1 MPKQS
6 KFENV
11 DLFASLNAVMKQNT
25 GFYQSD
31 LEIDKEIIAKAAAS
45 PRKEDKTLLW
55 FCRPSGTHCFRE
67 RDVFLKDTAAHN
79 TWRFHKEQTRDR
91 ILAYAVELIGIE
103 DGKIKGSL
111 ALMTRR
117 VPGIGRTLMYGCR
130 GPVCDLDDRETFA
143 QLLEGAKALA
153 KKYKSYVIKLDPDVP
168 SSNTAFAAL
177 MQSFGFRCKE
187 GGKNFEAIQP
197 RYVFRLN
204 VEGKTEDELMAAFHQ
219 KWRYNIRLAE
229 RKGVSVKI
237 CGKEMVPAFADLMLT
252 TGVRDGFV
260 TRKPEY
266 FANMLDNLGEHA
278 RLYMAFDPEGTPI
291 AGTLAIH
298 YGDKVWYLYGA
309 SSNEHRN
316 LMPNYLLQW
325 RMIQWAVETGCR
337 VYDFRG
343 VSGNVSEDN
352 PLYGLFRFKQGFGG
366 DFTEFVG
373 EMDLV
378 LSPAIYWAVEHGT
391 SVFKELRKKV
401 YLIRNRGK

>member
-1 MPKQS
+1 MYE
-6 KFENV
+6 FITE
-11 DLFASLNAVMKQNT
+11 
-25 GFYQSD
+25 
-31 LEIDKEIIAKAAAS
+31 
-45 PRKEDKTLLW
+45 KTLPEYEAFVQSHPKGNFAQSYLW
-55 FCRPSGTHCFRE
+55 GKQKPMWQW
-67 RDVFLKDTAAHN
+67 DA
-79 TWRFHKEQTRDR
+79 
-91 ILAYAVELIGIE
+91 IAVRGE
-103 DGKIKGSL
+103 DGAIRGSL
-111 ALMTRR
+111 AVMTRK

-130 GPVCDLDDRETFA
+130 GPVCDLDDRETFS
-143 QLLEGAKALA
+143 QLLDGAKVLA
-153 KKYKSYVIKLDPDVP
+153 KKYKSYVIKIDPDVP
-168 SSNTAFAAL
+168 SSNTAFSSML
-177 MQSFGFRCKE
+177 QSFGFRAKE

-204 VEGKTEDELMAAFHQ
+204 VEGKTEEELLANFHQ

-229 RKGVSVKI
+229 RKGVTVRI
-237 CGKEMVPAFADLMLT
+237 CGKEMVPAFSDLMLT

-266 FANMLDNLGEHA
+266 FAAMLDNLGEHA
-278 RLYMAFDPEGTPI
+278 RLYMAFDPNDTPI

-325 RMIQWAVETGCR
+325 RMIQWAVETNCR
-337 VYDFRG
+337 IYDFRG
-343 VSGNVSEDN
+343 VSGDVSEDN

-378 LSPAIYWAVEHGT
+378 LSPVIYWAVEHGT
-391 SVFKELRKKV
+391 SVFKELRKQV
-401 YLIRNRGK
+401 YLIRNRRK

>member
-1 MPKQS
+1 MYE
-6 KFENV
+6 FITE
-11 DLFASLNAVMKQNT
+11 
-25 GFYQSD
+25 
-31 LEIDKEIIAKAAAS
+31 
-45 PRKEDKTLLW
+45 KTLPEYEAFVQSHPKGNFAQSYLW
-55 FCRPSGTHCFRE
+55 GKQKPMWQW
-67 RDVFLKDTAAHN
+67 DA
-79 TWRFHKEQTRDR
+79 
-91 ILAYAVELIGIE
+91 IAVRGE
-103 DGKIKGSL
+103 DGAIRGSL
-111 ALMTRR
+111 AVMTRK

-130 GPVCDLDDRETFA
+130 GPVCDLDDRETFS
-143 QLLEGAKALA
+143 QLLDGAKVLA
-153 KKYKSYVIKLDPDVP
+153 KKYKSYVIKIDPDVP
-168 SSNTAFAAL
+168 SSNTAFSSML
-177 MQSFGFRCKE
+177 QSFGFRAKE

-204 VEGKTEDELMAAFHQ
+204 VEGKTEEELLANFHQ

-229 RKGVSVKI
+229 RKGVTVRI
-237 CGKEMVPAFADLMLT
+237 CGKEMVPAFSDLMLT

-266 FANMLDNLGEHA
+266 FAAMLDNLGEHA
-278 RLYMAFDPEGTPI
+278 RLYMAFDPNDTPI
-291 AGTLAIH
+291 AGTLSIH

-325 RMIQWAVETGCR
+325 RMIQWAVETNCR
-337 VYDFRG
+337 IYDFRG
-343 VSGNVSEDN
+343 VSGDVSEDN

-378 LSPAIYWAVEHGT
+378 LSPVIYWAVEHGT
-391 SVFKELRKKV
+391 SVFKELRKQV

>member
-1 MPKQS
+1 MYE
-6 KFENV
+6 FITE
-11 DLFASLNAVMKQNT
+11 
-25 GFYQSD
+25 
-31 LEIDKEIIAKAAAS
+31 
-45 PRKEDKTLLW
+45 KTLPEYEAFVQSHPKGNFAQSYLW
-55 FCRPSGTHCFRE
+55 GKQKPMWQW
-67 RDVFLKDTAAHN
+67 DA
-79 TWRFHKEQTRDR
+79 
-91 ILAYAVELIGIE
+91 IAVRGE
-103 DGKIKGSL
+103 DGAIRGSL
-111 ALMTRR
+111 AVMTRK

-130 GPVCDLDDRETFA
+130 GPVCDLDDRETFS
-143 QLLEGAKALA
+143 QLLDGAKALA
-153 KKYKSYVIKLDPDVP
+153 KKYKSYVIKIDPDVP
-168 SSNTAFAAL
+168 SSNSVFSSML
-177 MQSFGFRCKE
+177 QSFGFRAKE

-204 VEGKTEDELMAAFHQ
+204 VEGKTEEELLANFHQ

-229 RKGVSVKI
+229 RKGVTVRI
-237 CGKEMVPAFADLMLT
+237 CGKEMVPAFSDLMLT

-266 FANMLDNLGEHA
+266 FAAMLDNLGEHA
-278 RLYMAFDPEGTPI
+278 RLYMAFDPNDTPI

-325 RMIQWAVETGCR
+325 RMIQWAVETNCR
-337 VYDFRG
+337 IYDFRG
-343 VSGNVSEDN
+343 VSGDVSEDN

-378 LSPAIYWAVEHGT
+378 LSPVIYWAVEHGT
-391 SVFKELRKKV
+391 SVFKELRKQV

>member
-1 MPKQS
+1 MYE
-6 KFENV
+6 FITE
-11 DLFASLNAVMKQNT
+11 
-25 GFYQSD
+25 
-31 LEIDKEIIAKAAAS
+31 
-45 PRKEDKTLLW
+45 KTLPEYEAFVQSHPKGNFAQSYLW
-55 FCRPSGTHCFRE
+55 GKQKPMWQW
-67 RDVFLKDTAAHN
+67 DA
-79 TWRFHKEQTRDR
+79 
-91 ILAYAVELIGIE
+91 IAVRGE
-103 DGKIKGSL
+103 DGAIRGSL
-111 ALMTRR
+111 AVMTRK

-130 GPVCDLDDRETFA
+130 GPVCDLDDRETFS
-143 QLLEGAKALA
+143 QLLDGAKALA
-153 KKYKSYVIKLDPDVP
+153 KKYKSYVIKIDPDVP
-168 SSNTAFAAL
+168 SSNTAFSSML
-177 MQSFGFRCKE
+177 QSFGFRAKE

-204 VEGKTEDELMAAFHQ
+204 VEGKTEEKLLANFHQ

-229 RKGVSVKI
+229 RKGVTVRI
-237 CGKEMVPAFADLMLT
+237 CGKEMVPAFSDLMLT

-266 FANMLDNLGEHA
+266 FAAMLDNLGEHA
-278 RLYMAFDPEGTPI
+278 RLYMAFDPNDTPI

-325 RMIQWAVETGCR
+325 RMIQWAVETNCR
-337 VYDFRG
+337 IYDFRG
-343 VSGNVSEDN
+343 VSGDVSEDN

-378 LSPAIYWAVEHGT
+378 LSPVIYWAVEHGT
-391 SVFKELRKKV
+391 SVFKELRKQV

>member
-1 MPKQS
+1 MYE
-6 KFENV
+6 FITE
-11 DLFASLNAVMKQNT
+11 
-25 GFYQSD
+25 
-31 LEIDKEIIAKAAAS
+31 
-45 PRKEDKTLLW
+45 KTLPEYEAFVQSHPKGNFAQSYLW
-55 FCRPSGTHCFRE
+55 GKQKPMWQW
-67 RDVFLKDTAAHN
+67 DA
-79 TWRFHKEQTRDR
+79 
-91 ILAYAVELIGIE
+91 IAVRGE
-103 DGKIKGSL
+103 DGAIRGSL
-111 ALMTRR
+111 AVMTRK

-130 GPVCDLDDRETFA
+130 GPVCDLDDRETFS
-143 QLLEGAKALA
+143 QLLDGAKVLA
-153 KKYKSYVIKLDPDVP
+153 KKYKSYVIKIDPDVP
-168 SSNTAFAAL
+168 SSNTAFSSML
-177 MQSFGFRCKE
+177 QSFGFRAKE

-204 VEGKTEDELMAAFHQ
+204 VEGKTEEELLANFHQ

-229 RKGVSVKI
+229 RKGVTVRI
-237 CGKEMVPAFADLMLT
+237 CGKEMVPAFSDLMLT

-266 FANMLDNLGEHA
+266 FAAMLDNLGEHA
-278 RLYMAFDPEGTPI
+278 RLYMAFDPNDTPI

-325 RMIQWAVETGCR
+325 RMIQWAVETNCR
-337 VYDFRG
+337 IYDFRG
-343 VSGNVSEDN
+343 VSGDVSEDN
-352 PLYGLFRFKQGFGG
+352 PLYGLFRFKQGVGG

-378 LSPAIYWAVEHGT
+378 LSPVIYWAVEHGT
-391 SVFKELRKKV
+391 SVFKELRKQV

>member
-1 MPKQS
+1 MYE
-6 KFENV
+6 FITE
-11 DLFASLNAVMKQNT
+11 
-25 GFYQSD
+25 
-31 LEIDKEIIAKAAAS
+31 
-45 PRKEDKTLLW
+45 KTLPEYEAFVQSHPKGNFAQSYLW
-55 FCRPSGTHCFRE
+55 GKQKPMWQW
-67 RDVFLKDTAAHN
+67 DA
-79 TWRFHKEQTRDR
+79 
-91 ILAYAVELIGIE
+91 IAVRSE
-103 DGKIKGSL
+103 DGAIRGSL
-111 ALMTRR
+111 AVMTRK

-130 GPVCDLDDRETFA
+130 GPVCDLDDRETFS
-143 QLLEGAKALA
+143 QLLDGAKALA
-153 KKYKSYVIKLDPDVP
+153 KKYKSYVIKIDPDVP
-168 SSNTAFAAL
+168 SSNTAFSSML
-177 MQSFGFRCKE
+177 QSFGFRAKE

-204 VEGKTEDELMAAFHQ
+204 VEGKTEEELLANFHQ

-229 RKGVSVKI
+229 RKGVTVRI
-237 CGKEMVPAFADLMLT
+237 CGKEMVPAFSDLMLT

-266 FANMLDNLGEHA
+266 FAAMLDNLGEHA
-278 RLYMAFDPEGTPI
+278 RLYMAFDPNDTPI

-325 RMIQWAVETGCR
+325 RMIQWAVKTNCR
-337 VYDFRG
+337 IYDFRG
-343 VSGNVSEDN
+343 VSGDVSEDN

-378 LSPAIYWAVEHGT
+378 LSPVIYWAVEHGT
-391 SVFKELRKKV
+391 SVFKELRKQV

>member
-1 MPKQS
+1 MYE
-6 KFENV
+6 FITE
-11 DLFASLNAVMKQNT
+11 
-25 GFYQSD
+25 
-31 LEIDKEIIAKAAAS
+31 
-45 PRKEDKTLLW
+45 KTLPEYEAFVQSHPKGNFAQSYLW
-55 FCRPSGTHCFRE
+55 GKQKPMWQWDAIAV
-67 RDVFLKDTAAHN
+67 RD
-79 TWRFHKEQTRDR
+79 
-91 ILAYAVELIGIE
+91 E
-103 DGKIKGSL
+103 DGAIRGSL
-111 ALMTRR
+111 AVMTRK

-130 GPVCDLDDRETFA
+130 GPVCDLDDRETFS
-143 QLLEGAKALA
+143 QLLDGAKALA
-153 KKYKSYVIKLDPDVP
+153 KKYKSYVIKIDPDVP
-168 SSNTAFAAL
+168 SSNTAFSSML
-177 MQSFGFRCKE
+177 QSFGFRAKE

-204 VEGKTEDELMAAFHQ
+204 VEGKTEEELLANFHQ

-229 RKGVSVKI
+229 RKGVTVRI
-237 CGKEMVPAFADLMLT
+237 CGKEMVPAFSDLMLT

-266 FANMLDNLGEHA
+266 FAAMLDNLGEHA
-278 RLYMAFDPEGTPI
+278 RLYMAFDPNDTPI

-325 RMIQWAVETGCR
+325 RMIQWAVETNCR
-337 VYDFRG
+337 IYDFRG
-343 VSGNVSEDN
+343 VSGDVSEDN

-378 LSPAIYWAVEHGT
+378 LSPVIYWAVEHGT
-391 SVFKELRKKV
+391 SVFKELRKQV

>member
-1 MPKQS
+1 MYE
-6 KFENV
+6 FITE
-11 DLFASLNAVMKQNT
+11 
-25 GFYQSD
+25 
-31 LEIDKEIIAKAAAS
+31 
-45 PRKEDKTLLW
+45 KTLPEYEAFVQSHPKGNFAQSYLW
-55 FCRPSGTHCFRE
+55 GKQKPMWQW
-67 RDVFLKDTAAHN
+67 DA
-79 TWRFHKEQTRDR
+79 
-91 ILAYAVELIGIE
+91 IAVRGE
-103 DGKIKGSL
+103 DGAIRGSL
-111 ALMTRR
+111 AVMTRK

-130 GPVCDLDDRETFA
+130 GPVCDLDDRETFS
-143 QLLEGAKALA
+143 QLLDGAKALA
-153 KKYKSYVIKLDPDVP
+153 KKYKSYVIKIDPDVP
-168 SSNTAFAAL
+168 SSNTAFSSML
-177 MQSFGFRCKE
+177 QSFGFRAKE

-204 VEGKTEDELMAAFHQ
+204 VEGKTEEELLANFHQ

-229 RKGVSVKI
+229 RKGVTVRV
-237 CGKEMVPAFADLMLT
+237 CGKEMVPAFSDLMLT

-266 FANMLDNLGEHA
+266 FAAMLDNLGEHA
-278 RLYMAFDPEGTPI
+278 RLYMAFDPNDTPI

-325 RMIQWAVETGCR
+325 RMMQWAVETNCR
-337 VYDFRG
+337 IYDFRG
-343 VSGNVSEDN
+343 VSGDVSEDN

-366 DFTEFVG
+366 NFTEFVG

-378 LSPAIYWAVEHGT
+378 LSPVIYWAVEHGT
-391 SVFKELRKKV
+391 SVFKELRKQV

>member
-1 MPKQS
+1 MYE
-6 KFENV
+6 FITE
-11 DLFASLNAVMKQNT
+11 
-25 GFYQSD
+25 
-31 LEIDKEIIAKAAAS
+31 
-45 PRKEDKTLLW
+45 KTLPEYEAFVQSHPKGNFAQSYLW
-55 FCRPSGTHCFRE
+55 GKQKPMWQW
-67 RDVFLKDTAAHN
+67 DA
-79 TWRFHKEQTRDR
+79 
-91 ILAYAVELIGIE
+91 IAVRGE
-103 DGKIKGSL
+103 DGAIRGSL
-111 ALMTRR
+111 AVMTRK

-130 GPVCDLDDRETFA
+130 GPVCDLDDRETFS
-143 QLLEGAKALA
+143 QLLDGAKVLA
-153 KKYKSYVIKLDPDVP
+153 KKYKSYVIKIDPDVP
-168 SSNTAFAAL
+168 SSNTAFSSML
-177 MQSFGFRCKE
+177 QSFGFRAKE

-204 VEGKTEDELMAAFHQ
+204 VEGKTEEELLANFHQ

-229 RKGVSVKI
+229 RKGVTVRI
-237 CGKEMVPAFADLMLT
+237 CGKEMVPAFSDLMLT

-266 FANMLDNLGEHA
+266 FAAMLDNLGEHA
-278 RLYMAFDPEGTPI
+278 RLYMAFDPNDTPI

-325 RMIQWAVETGCR
+325 RMIQWAVETNCR
-337 VYDFRG
+337 IYDFRG
-343 VSGNVSEDN
+343 VSGDMSEDN

-378 LSPAIYWAVEHGT
+378 LSPVIYWAVEHGT
-391 SVFKELRKKV
+391 SVFKELRKQV

>member
-1 MPKQS
+1 MYE
-6 KFENV
+6 FITE
-11 DLFASLNAVMKQNT
+11 
-25 GFYQSD
+25 
-31 LEIDKEIIAKAAAS
+31 
-45 PRKEDKTLLW
+45 KTLPEYEAFVQSHPKGNFVQSYLW
-55 FCRPSGTHCFRE
+55 GKQKPMWQW
-67 RDVFLKDTAAHN
+67 DA
-79 TWRFHKEQTRDR
+79 
-91 ILAYAVELIGIE
+91 IAVRGE
-103 DGKIKGSL
+103 DGAIRGSL
-111 ALMTRR
+111 AVMTRK
-117 VPGIGRTLMYGCR
+117 VPGVGRTLMYGCR
-130 GPVCDLDDRETFA
+130 GPVCDLDDRETFS
-143 QLLEGAKALA
+143 QLLDGAKALA
-153 KKYKSYVIKLDPDVP
+153 KKYKSYVIKIDPDVP
-168 SSNTAFAAL
+168 SSNTAFSSML
-177 MQSFGFRCKE
+177 QSFGFRAKE

-204 VEGKTEDELMAAFHQ
+204 VEGKTEEELLANFHQ

-229 RKGVSVKI
+229 RKGVTVRV
-237 CGKEMVPAFADLMLT
+237 CGKEMVPAFSDLMLT

-266 FANMLDNLGEHA
+266 FAAMLDNLGEHA
-278 RLYMAFDPEGTPI
+278 RLYMAFDPNDTPI

-325 RMIQWAVETGCR
+325 RMMQWAVETNCR
-337 VYDFRG
+337 IYDFRG
-343 VSGNVSEDN
+343 VSGDVSEDN

-378 LSPAIYWAVEHGT
+378 LSPVIYWAVEHGT
-391 SVFKELRKKV
+391 SVFKELRKQV

>member
-1 MPKQS
+1 MYE
-6 KFENV
+6 FITE
-11 DLFASLNAVMKQNT
+11 
-25 GFYQSD
+25 
-31 LEIDKEIIAKAAAS
+31 
-45 PRKEDKTLLW
+45 KTLPEYEAFVQSHPKGNFAQSYLW
-55 FCRPSGTHCFRE
+55 GKQKPMWQW
-67 RDVFLKDTAAHN
+67 DA
-79 TWRFHKEQTRDR
+79 
-91 ILAYAVELIGIE
+91 IAVRGE
-103 DGKIKGSL
+103 DGAIRGSL
-111 ALMTRR
+111 AVMTRK

-130 GPVCDLDDRETFA
+130 GPVCDLDDRETFS
-143 QLLEGAKALA
+143 QLLDGAKALA
-153 KKYKSYVIKLDPDVP
+153 KKYKSYVIKIDPDVP
-168 SSNTAFAAL
+168 SSNAAFSSML
-177 MQSFGFRCKE
+177 QSFGFRAKE

-204 VEGKTEDELMAAFHQ
+204 VEGKTEEELLANFHQ

-229 RKGVSVKI
+229 RKGVTVRI
-237 CGKEMVPAFADLMLT
+237 CGKEMVLAFSDLMLT

-266 FANMLDNLGEHA
+266 FAAMLDNLGEHA
-278 RLYMAFDPEGTPI
+278 RLYMAFDPNDTPI

-325 RMIQWAVETGCR
+325 RMIQWAVETNCR
-337 VYDFRG
+337 IYDFRG
-343 VSGNVSEDN
+343 VSGDVSEDN

-378 LSPAIYWAVEHGT
+378 LSPVIYWAVEHGT
-391 SVFKELRKKV
+391 SVFKELRKQV

>member
-1 MPKQS
+1 MYE
-6 KFENV
+6 FITE
-11 DLFASLNAVMKQNT
+11 
-25 GFYQSD
+25 
-31 LEIDKEIIAKAAAS
+31 
-45 PRKEDKTLLW
+45 KTLPEYEAFVQSHPKGNFAQSYLW
-55 FCRPSGTHCFRE
+55 GKQKPMWQW
-67 RDVFLKDTAAHN
+67 DA
-79 TWRFHKEQTRDR
+79 
-91 ILAYAVELIGIE
+91 IAVRGE
-103 DGKIKGSL
+103 DGAIRGSL
-111 ALMTRR
+111 AVMTRK

-130 GPVCDLDDRETFA
+130 GPVCDLDDRETFS
-143 QLLEGAKALA
+143 QLLDGAKALA
-153 KKYKSYVIKLDPDVP
+153 KKYKSYVIKIDPDVP
-168 SSNTAFAAL
+168 SSNTAFSSML
-177 MQSFGFRCKE
+177 QSFGFRAKE

-204 VEGKTEDELMAAFHQ
+204 VEGKTEEELLANFHQ

-229 RKGVSVKI
+229 RKGVTVRI
-237 CGKEMVPAFADLMLT
+237 CGKEMVPAFSDLMLT

-266 FANMLDNLGEHA
+266 FAAMLDNLGEHA
-278 RLYMAFDPEGTPI
+278 RLYMAFDPSDTPI

-325 RMIQWAVETGCR
+325 RMIQWAVETNCR
-337 VYDFRG
+337 IYDFRG
-343 VSGNVSEDN
+343 VSGDVSEDN

-378 LSPAIYWAVEHGT
+378 LSPVIYWAVEHGT
-391 SVFKELRKKV
+391 SVFKELRKQV

>member
-1 MPKQS
+1 MYE
-6 KFENV
+6 FITE
-11 DLFASLNAVMKQNT
+11 
-25 GFYQSD
+25 
-31 LEIDKEIIAKAAAS
+31 
-45 PRKEDKTLLW
+45 KTLPEYEAFVQSHPKGNFAQSYLW
-55 FCRPSGTHCFRE
+55 GKQKPMWQW
-67 RDVFLKDTAAHN
+67 DA
-79 TWRFHKEQTRDR
+79 
-91 ILAYAVELIGIE
+91 IAVRGE
-103 DGKIKGSL
+103 DGAIRGSL
-111 ALMTRR
+111 AVMTRK

-130 GPVCDLDDRETFA
+130 GPVCDLDDRETFS
-143 QLLEGAKALA
+143 QLLDGAKALA
-153 KKYKSYVIKLDPDVP
+153 KKYKSYVIKIDPDVP
-168 SSNTAFAAL
+168 SSNTAFSSML
-177 MQSFGFRCKE
+177 QSFGFRAKE
-187 GGKNFEAIQP
+187 GSKNFEAIQP

-204 VEGKTEDELMAAFHQ
+204 VEGKTEEELLANFHQ

-229 RKGVSVKI
+229 RKGVTVRI
-237 CGKEMVPAFADLMLT
+237 CGKEMVPAFSDLMLT

-266 FANMLDNLGEHA
+266 FAAMLDNLGEHA
-278 RLYMAFDPEGTPI
+278 RLYMAFDPNDTPI

-325 RMIQWAVETGCR
+325 RMIQWAVETNCR
-337 VYDFRG
+337 IYDFRG
-343 VSGNVSEDN
+343 VSGDVSEDN

-378 LSPAIYWAVEHGT
+378 LSPVIYWAVEHGT
-391 SVFKELRKKV
+391 SVFKELRKQV

>member
-1 MPKQS
+1 MYE
-6 KFENV
+6 FITE
-11 DLFASLNAVMKQNT
+11 
-25 GFYQSD
+25 
-31 LEIDKEIIAKAAAS
+31 
-45 PRKEDKTLLW
+45 KTLPEYEAFVQSHPKGNFAQSYLW
-55 FCRPSGTHCFRE
+55 GKQKPMWQW
-67 RDVFLKDTAAHN
+67 DA
-79 TWRFHKEQTRDR
+79 
-91 ILAYAVELIGIE
+91 IAVRGE
-103 DGKIKGSL
+103 DGAIRGSL
-111 ALMTRR
+111 AVMTRK

-130 GPVCDLDDRETFA
+130 GPVCDLDDRETFS
-143 QLLEGAKALA
+143 QLLDGAKTLA
-153 KKYKSYVIKLDPDVP
+153 KKYKSYVIKIDPDVP
-168 SSNTAFAAL
+168 SSNTAFSSML
-177 MQSFGFRCKE
+177 QSFGFRAKE

-204 VEGKTEDELMAAFHQ
+204 VEGKTEEELLANFHQ

-229 RKGVSVKI
+229 RKGVTVRI
-237 CGKEMVPAFADLMLT
+237 CGKEMVPAFSDLMLT

-266 FANMLDNLGEHA
+266 FAAMLDNLGEHA
-278 RLYMAFDPEGTPI
+278 RLYMAFDPNDTPI

-325 RMIQWAVETGCR
+325 RMIQWAVETNCR
-337 VYDFRG
+337 IYDFRG
-343 VSGNVSEDN
+343 VSGDVSEDN

-378 LSPAIYWAVEHGT
+378 LSPVIYWAVEHGT
-391 SVFKELRKKV
+391 SVFKELRKQV

>member
-1 MPKQS
+1 MYE
-6 KFENV
+6 FITE
-11 DLFASLNAVMKQNT
+11 
-25 GFYQSD
+25 
-31 LEIDKEIIAKAAAS
+31 
-45 PRKEDKTLLW
+45 KTLPEYEAFVQSHPKGNFAQSYLW
-55 FCRPSGTHCFRE
+55 GKQKPMWQW
-67 RDVFLKDTAAHN
+67 DA
-79 TWRFHKEQTRDR
+79 
-91 ILAYAVELIGIE
+91 IAVRGE
-103 DGKIKGSL
+103 DGAIRGSL
-111 ALMTRR
+111 AVMTRK

-130 GPVCDLDDRETFA
+130 GPVCDLDDRETFS
-143 QLLEGAKALA
+143 QLLDGARALA
-153 KKYKSYVIKLDPDVP
+153 KKYKSYVIKIDPDVP
-168 SSNTAFAAL
+168 SSNTAFSSML
-177 MQSFGFRCKE
+177 QSFGFRAKE

-204 VEGKTEDELMAAFHQ
+204 VEGKTEEELLANFHQ

-229 RKGVSVKI
+229 RKGVTVRV
-237 CGKEMVPAFADLMLT
+237 CGKEMVPAFSDLMLT

-266 FANMLDNLGEHA
+266 FAAMLDNLGEHA
-278 RLYMAFDPEGTPI
+278 RLYMAFDPNDTPI

-316 LMPNYLLQW
+316 LIPNYLLQW
-325 RMIQWAVETGCR
+325 RMIQWAVETNCR
-337 VYDFRG
+337 IYDFRG
-343 VSGNVSEDN
+343 VSGDVSEDN

-378 LSPAIYWAVEHGT
+378 LSPVIYWAVEHGT
-391 SVFKELRKKV
+391 SVFKELRKQV

>member
-1 MPKQS
+1 MYE
-6 KFENV
+6 FITE
-11 DLFASLNAVMKQNT
+11 
-25 GFYQSD
+25 
-31 LEIDKEIIAKAAAS
+31 
-45 PRKEDKTLLW
+45 KTLPEYEAFVQSHPKGNFAQSYLW
-55 FCRPSGTHCFRE
+55 GKQKPMWQW
-67 RDVFLKDTAAHN
+67 DA
-79 TWRFHKEQTRDR
+79 
-91 ILAYAVELIGIE
+91 IAVRGE
-103 DGKIKGSL
+103 DGAIRGSL
-111 ALMTRR
+111 AVMTRK

-130 GPVCDLDDRETFA
+130 GPVCDLDDRETFS
-143 QLLEGAKALA
+143 QLLDGAKALA
-153 KKYKSYVIKLDPDVP
+153 KKYKSYVIKIDPDVL
-168 SSNTAFAAL
+168 SSNTAFSSML
-177 MQSFGFRCKE
+177 ESFGFRAKE

-204 VEGKTEDELMAAFHQ
+204 VEGKTEEELLANFHQ

-229 RKGVSVKI
+229 RKGVTVRI
-237 CGKEMVPAFADLMLT
+237 CGKEMVPAFSDLMLT

-266 FANMLDNLGEHA
+266 FAAMLDNLGEHA
-278 RLYMAFDPEGTPI
+278 RLYMAFDPNDTPI

-325 RMIQWAVETGCR
+325 RMIQWAVETNCR
-337 VYDFRG
+337 IYDFRG
-343 VSGNVSEDN
+343 VSGDVSEDN

-378 LSPAIYWAVEHGT
+378 LSPVVYWAVEHGT
-391 SVFKELRKKV
+391 SVFKELRKQV

>member
-1 MPKQS
+1 MYE
-6 KFENV
+6 FITE
-11 DLFASLNAVMKQNT
+11 
-25 GFYQSD
+25 
-31 LEIDKEIIAKAAAS
+31 
-45 PRKEDKTLLW
+45 KTLPEYEAFVQSHPKGNFAQSYLW
-55 FCRPSGTHCFRE
+55 GKQKPMWQW
-67 RDVFLKDTAAHN
+67 DA
-79 TWRFHKEQTRDR
+79 
-91 ILAYAVELIGIE
+91 IAVRGE
-103 DGKIKGSL
+103 DGAIRGSL
-111 ALMTRR
+111 AVMTRK

-130 GPVCDLDDRETFA
+130 GPVCDLDDRETFS
-143 QLLEGAKALA
+143 QLLDGAKVLA
-153 KKYKSYVIKLDPDVP
+153 KKYKSYVIKIDPDVP
-168 SSNTAFAAL
+168 SSNTAFSSML
-177 MQSFGFRCKE
+177 QSFGFRAKE

-204 VEGKTEDELMAAFHQ
+204 VEGKTEEELLANFHQ

-229 RKGVSVKI
+229 RKGVTVRI
-237 CGKEMVPAFADLMLT
+237 CGKEMVPAFSDLMLT

-266 FANMLDNLGEHA
+266 FAAMLDNLGGHA
-278 RLYMAFDPEGTPI
+278 RLYMAFDPNDTPI

-325 RMIQWAVETGCR
+325 RMIQWAVETNCR
-337 VYDFRG
+337 IYDFRG
-343 VSGNVSEDN
+343 VSGDVSEDN

-378 LSPAIYWAVEHGT
+378 LSPVIYWAVEHGT
-391 SVFKELRKKV
+391 SVFKELRKQV